1 MGVALRLSWAVEPS
15 AVALGAALGRV
26 RALERE
32 AGKADRVRS
41 GPWPAATS

>member
-1 MGVALRLSWAVEPS
+1 MGMALRLSWTVEPS
-15 AVALGAALGRV
+15 AIALGAALGRA

-32 AGKADRVRS
+32 AGRADRVRS

>member
-15 AVALGAALGRV
+15 AVALGAALGRA
-26 RALERE
+26 RTLERE
-32 AGKADRVRS
+32 EGRADRVRS